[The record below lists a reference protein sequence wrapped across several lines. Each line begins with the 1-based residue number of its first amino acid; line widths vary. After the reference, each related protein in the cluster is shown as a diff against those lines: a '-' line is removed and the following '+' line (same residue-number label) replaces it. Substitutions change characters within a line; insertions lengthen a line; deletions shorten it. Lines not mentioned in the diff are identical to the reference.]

1 VNRKRKITLQIY
13 GNGGMDMF
21 PMDFI
26 DFSKATKDQLYV
38 IVYHDQVEMAYKRL
52 AWQRLKKIIESEK
65 EVIRTKLGN
74 IG

>member
-1 VNRKRKITLQIY
+1 
-13 GNGGMDMF
+13 MF

-38 IVYHDQVEMAYKRL
+38 IVYHDEVEMSYKQL
-52 AWQRLKKIIESEK
+52 AWRRLKTIIQSEK
-65 EVIRTKLGN
+65 DQAKLIN